1 MLVNRRIALMKTL
14 MSAQAAMLQSAK
26 PPIRSR
32 RMANSDPQPKNHD
45 DRELATA
52 GMIAKLYGVTRHWI
66 QQLAREER
74 LPRRAWQRVGAAR
87 WPLYDVQ
94 EAGEI
99 LGRTEVDQEK
109 DLT

>member
-1 MLVNRRIALMKTL
+1 MSTTLNLV
-14 MSAQAAMLQSAK
+14 QSAR
-26 PPIRSR
+26 PLTTGG

-74 LPRRAWQRVGAAR
+74 LPRRGWQRVGAAR